1 MKTLKELSRNCSM
14 LEKNESKFVMVVVL
28 LPFQDYYLS
37 DKLPPDLLANVTV
50 MNDALQS
57 TCLTLPG

>member
-1 MKTLKELSRNCSM
+1 M
-14 LEKNESKFVMVVVL
+14 LEKTESKFVMVVAL